1 MPSHGNQRRSGLL
14 TPDDKKW
21 LNGNRS
27 GKDQKLALRE
37 GIANTMADIK
47 YLFEQDLEDVNEPS
61 LDGLSELFDNVES
74 KAGMSREECA
84 KYLIALS
91 FLVTNEP
98 IDYAELVDDLDI
110 HPRDE
115 SNSELPRDDNRP
127 TKGAP
132 VNFGQPVNDVLTF
145 RNALSDGIKIG
156 KERVEGEQAQVPNTI
171 LIDSNTRL
179 YKAAT
184 TDRLNPPDSTFPG
197 EKLRDAFA
205 ASIDSDGPAEGEKEM
220 GPDRAAEYLA
230 NELEISVSAHL
241 TRRRANTEEEIRRHE
256 IP

>member
-14 TPDDKKW
+14 TPEDRKW

-27 GKDQKLALRE
+27 GNNQKLALRE
-37 GIANTMADIK
+37 GIANTLADIK
-47 YLFEQDLEDVNEPS
+47 YLFEQDLEDVNDPS
-61 LDGLSELFDNVES
+61 LDSLSELFDHVES

-91 FLVTNEP
+91 FIVTNEP

-115 SNSELPRDDNRP
+115 SKSELPRDDNRP

-132 VNFGQPVNDVLTF
+132 VNFGQPVNEVLTF
-145 RNALSDGIKIG
+145 RNALTDGIKIG
-156 KERVEGEQAQVPNTI
+156 KERVEEKQTQVPNTI

-179 YKAAT
+179 YKTPT
-184 TDRLNPPDSTFPG
+184 TERLNPPNSSFPG

-205 ASIDSDGPAEGEKEM
+205 VSIDSDGPSEGENEM
-220 GPDRAAEYLA
+220 WPDRAAEYLV
-230 NELEISVSAHL
+230 NEFEISVSAHL